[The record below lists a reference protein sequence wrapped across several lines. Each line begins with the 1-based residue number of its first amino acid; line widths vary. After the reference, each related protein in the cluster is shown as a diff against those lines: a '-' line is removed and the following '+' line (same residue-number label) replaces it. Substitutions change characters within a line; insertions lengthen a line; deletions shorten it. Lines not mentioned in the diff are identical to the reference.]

1 MFSQYER
8 QMQQQNQEFYLSE
21 RTQNTTHTNTDSTHS
36 NNIKETQLD
45 ADTGPVPV
53 IPGSLSM
60 NDLPVN
66 LYQPVKANPH
76 LNSSD
81 PPRYLTPIESNHPT
95 TVVHHSD
102 PPPSYV
108 SVTRPNCNCTPNC
121 RFNTRRCFFIFVI
134 IFILV
139 AIITA
144 FGK

>member
-1 MFSQYER
+1 MWSQYER
-8 QMQQQNQEFYLSE
+8 QMQQQNQEFHLSD
-21 RTQNTTHTNTDSTHS
+21 RNQNTSDSNTDSKHS
-36 NNIKETQLD
+36 DNNKETQLD
-45 ADTGPVPV
+45 ADTNPVPV
-53 IPGSLSM
+53 IPDPLAM
-60 NDLPVN
+60 NDLPVD

-81 PPRYLTPIESNHPT
+81 PPRYLTPIESNHQT
-95 TVVHHSD
+95 AVVHHSD

-121 RFNTRRCFFIFVI
+121 RFNSRRCFFIFVI

-139 AIITA
+139 AITTA